1 MQNQYVTV
9 SLENQP
15 EAVRTFLLHSYGEAD
30 TAVEAAVQ
38 CLPCLLMS
46 ILLHGQPFKMSCD
59 ISSDILFIFSIRCL
73 FTFFSSLVKFML
85 IFSYSPVNL
94 HIDIYKSSVSSR
106 SFDIYYC
113 FHLKQGLT
121 YWRFSFLVLTSSPLQ

>member
-1 MQNQYVTV
+1 MHNQYVTV

-30 TAVEAAVQ
+30 MAVESEVQ

-59 ISSDILFIFSIRCL
+59 ISSDVLFIFSNLCL
-73 FTFFSSLVKFML
+73 FKF
-85 IFSYSPVNL
+85 IFLSCETYVNL
-94 HIDIYKSSVSSR
+94 SLQPCKSSYR
-106 SFDIYYC
+106 SI
-113 FHLKQGLT
+113 
-121 YWRFSFLVLTSSPLQ
+121 